1 MEIARGPGLR
11 GRQCLSGYD
20 QVQFAFAKVIPG
32 PREIESRAG
41 FFFKAKNAVVELP
54 RTLEI
59 RDQQAGVE

>member
-1 MEIARGPGLR
+1 
-11 GRQCLSGYD
+11 
-20 QVQFAFAKVIPG
+20 VQFAFAKVIPG

-59 RDQQAGVE
+59 GDQQAGVE